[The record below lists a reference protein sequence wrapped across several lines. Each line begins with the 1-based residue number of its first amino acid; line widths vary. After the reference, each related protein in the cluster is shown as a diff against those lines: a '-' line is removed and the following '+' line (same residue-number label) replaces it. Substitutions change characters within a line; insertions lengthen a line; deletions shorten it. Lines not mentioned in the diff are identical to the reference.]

1 MFEIYDVI
9 ENIKQ
14 VKENNIIF
22 YAVSKQE
29 IINKDF
35 NRIRKTLRILKDA
48 GKEAKGKLFLT
59 FDGYENDKR
68 EIYMIP
74 EIRSFVKNIWEEYR
88 FLFYFLTL
96 FDNNRAIIF
105 ACLNNFKVLQNNKE
119 KKCRLEIIYNEE
131 IKNKTINSMKNYGIL
146 IDDVDGV
153 QRALLTII

>member
-74 EIRSFVKNIWEEYR
+74 EIRSFVKNIWG
-88 FLFYFLTL
+88 L
-96 FDNNRAIIF
+96 
-105 ACLNNFKVLQNNKE
+105 
-119 KKCRLEIIYNEE
+119 
-131 IKNKTINSMKNYGIL
+131 
-146 IDDVDGV
+146 
-153 QRALLTII
+153 

>member
-1 MFEIYDVI
+1 MD
-9 ENIKQ
+9 Q
-14 VKENNIIF
+14 
-22 YAVSKQE
+22 
-29 IINKDF
+29 
-35 NRIRKTLRILKDA
+35 
-48 GKEAKGKLFLT
+48 
-59 FDGYENDKR
+59 
-68 EIYMIP
+68 
-74 EIRSFVKNIWEEYR
+74 

-105 ACLNNFKVLQNNKE
+105 ACLNDFKVLQNNKE